1 MKAVLPGFFSRGLV
15 PNGVLVSQGDRAGVV
30 GVVVDEAE
38 VLEDLALLFNLAP
51 VGPVVVDGDD
61 SRPASC
67 RNLFTVHIFDVHQE
81 GKWAA
86 FHVATEVVCRA
97 QLAPVPTNKE
107 VRGDILDVVRHV
119 TQKKVKT
126 KGKNEG

>member
-1 MKAVLPGFFSRGLV
+1 MKAVLPGFFSRSLV
-15 PNGVLVSQGDRAGVV
+15 PNGVSILQGERAGVV
-30 GVVVDEAE
+30 RVVVDELE
-38 VLEDLALLFNLAP
+38 VLEDLVLLFNLAP

-67 RNLFTVHIFDVHQE
+67 RNLFTVHIFDVHQQ

-97 QLAPVPTNKE
+97 QLAPVHTEKE
-107 VRGDILDVVRHV
+107 M
-119 TQKKVKT
+119 
-126 KGKNEG
+126 